1 MRLSKFLPELFS
13 NLTFLCLHG
22 TFLRCHLKANP
33 GHQIPLSNQED
44 RCVIPRPA
52 CLLTH
57 RGLCYANQDMSTPE
71 FLLLSPVARTAA
83 SCESVLRAKTQPS
96 SLRFSFLRAF
106 SSCFYSESFCLPDEF
121 LRFPYRLNS
130 ANPTACK
137 LSAHRGYALVYFV
150 LLLLFCLLLDALCFA
165 FLQSAGLQAFSE
177 ETEITLNTSQS
188 LKYTCQEAMCNLI
201 V

>member
-1 MRLSKFLPELFS
+1 MLNPKPPLWLCSSLGHAQCRQDLCLAGCNHKALEDGLQGDPKGTGAESASHTFSTDMRLSKFLPELFS

-22 TFLRCHLKANP
+22 TFLRCHLKANL

-96 SLRFSFLRAF
+96 SLGFSFLNKSGF
-106 SSCFYSESFCLPDEF
+106 FF
-121 LRFPYRLNS
+121 LFLFR
-130 ANPTACK
+130 
-137 LSAHRGYALVYFV
+137 V
-150 LLLLFCLLLDALCFA
+150 LL
-165 FLQSAGLQAFSE
+165 SS
-177 ETEITLNTSQS
+177 
-188 LKYTCQEAMCNLI
+188 
-201 V
+201 